1 MERGVGKMEVNV
13 RDEFGVAHTVHVDP
27 DATIESVHEQ
37 LRELTGVSRD
47 TQATCW
53 PLHSHRGRAALWRWV
68 WETVTLTLCLL
79 LAVASCSC

>member
-1 MERGVGKMEVNV
+1 MMERGVGKMEVNV

-53 PLHSHRGRAALWRWV
+53 PLHSHRGRAAL
-68 WETVTLTLCLL
+68 
-79 LAVASCSC
+79 